1 MVRVLIVED
10 EPLAA
15 QKLQYLLP
23 LIDARL
29 HVEGIVGSVFD
40 AVKWLTVNSVDLLFL
55 DINLSDD
62 QSFKIFEKIHVV
74 APVIFVTAYDQFAI
88 KAFKNNGIDYILKP
102 FDEEELRKSI
112 TNFFKLNS
120 NNIVLQQDMQQILAS
135 FKGND
140 YRKRL
145 LLSFGDKSKT
155 VLVEDVAF
163 FYTLDKG
170 VFLTTRANQ
179 TYLTNDTLDSLEL
192 TLDDRLFFR
201 INRKILVSV
210 NCITEVVRYSS
221 RQLKVICNPIP
232 KFDVV
237 VPADK
242 ISDFKNW
249 LSK

>member
-15 QKLQYLLP
+15 QKLQNLLP

-40 AVKWLTVNSVDLLFL
+40 AVKWLTINSVDLLFL

-62 QSFKIFEKIHVV
+62 QSFKIFEKIPVV
-74 APVIFVTAYDQFAI
+74 APVIFVTAYDQFAV
-88 KAFKNNGIDYILKP
+88 KAFKSNGIDYILKP

-112 TNFFKLNS
+112 AKFFKLNS
-120 NNIVLQQDMQQILAS
+120 NTVAIQQNMQQILAS
-135 FKGND
+135 FRSNE
-140 YRKRL
+140 YKRRL
-145 LLSFGDKSKT
+145 FVTFGEKSKT
-155 VLVEDVAF
+155 VMVEDVAF

-170 VFLTTRANQ
+170 VFLTTFANQ
-179 TYLTNDTLDSLEL
+179 TYLTNETMESLEL
-192 TLDDRLFFR
+192 TLDNHMFFR
-201 INRKILVSV
+201 INRKILINI
-210 NCITEVVRYSS
+210 NCIAEVVRYSS

-232 KFDVV
+232 KFDVI

-242 ISDFKNW
+242 ISVFKNW
-249 LSK
+249 LST